1 MRASYSLAAHLPWSE
16 GLRKP
21 WAPPPRLGVGG
32 YGIGDPMNIQERLTA
47 FAMLGATWVM
57 WLLVALS
64 IVSIAI
70 ILERIYFFAATRDD
84 IDKLRADLLDKL
96 KQGRVAEAAKR
107 LQQSRSFEA
116 LVALAALESAE
127 DGAEAAT
134 ERMQG
139 EQQVVRV
146 HMERNLAF
154 LGTVG
159 ANAPFVGLLGTVIG
173 IIRSFHSLDQ
183 SQGKVTAGLMA
194 DIGEA
199 LVATAIG
206 ILVAL
211 PAVAAFNY
219 FQRLIKTRIA
229 RGNALGSH
237 VISHLLSTKHHAR
250 PEAAE

>member
-1 MRASYSLAAHLPWSE
+1 
-16 GLRKP
+16 
-21 WAPPPRLGVGG
+21 
-32 YGIGDPMNIQERLTA
+32 MNIQERLTA

-57 WLLVALS
+57 WLLVRLS
-64 IVSIAI
+64 VVSIAI
-70 ILERIYFFAATRDD
+70 ILERLYFYASTRDD
-84 IDKLRADLLDKL
+84 IEKLRGDLLDL
-96 KQGRVAEAAKR
+96 LRQGRVTDAFKR
-107 LQQSRSFEA
+107 MQQSRSFEA
-116 LVALAALESAE
+116 AIAQSALQAA
-127 DGAEAAT
+127 DGGPEAAT

-139 EQQVVRV
+139 EQQIARL
-146 HMERNLAF
+146 HMERSLAF

-219 FQRLIKTRIA
+219 FQRVIKARLA
-229 RGNALGSH
+229 RGSALGSH
-237 VISHLLSTKHHAR
+237 VVSHLLAVEHKGGEAQ
-250 PEAAE
+250 AAE